1 MQSIDSAVAK
11 EMSRNCVFVYDRA
24 KVRTIQATTD
34 THSQPPVL
42 RLLYDTLFD
51 TDLSI
56 GLGRL
61 SRWET
66 VTY

>member
-1 MQSIDSAVAK
+1 MQSIDSAVVK
-11 EMSRNCVFVYDRA
+11 KRSQTCVSVYGQPDLR
-24 KVRTIQATTD
+24 RTEPTTD
-34 THSQPPVL
+34 THSQPPIL

-51 TDLSI
+51 IDLSI